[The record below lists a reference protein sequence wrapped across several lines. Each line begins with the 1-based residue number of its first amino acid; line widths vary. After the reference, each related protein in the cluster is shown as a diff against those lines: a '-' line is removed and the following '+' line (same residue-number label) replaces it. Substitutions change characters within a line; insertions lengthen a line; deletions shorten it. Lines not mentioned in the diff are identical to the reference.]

1 MAVEKFNEMYENVFD
16 KKDDF
21 FSELS
26 ERCTNTVLYKIKPD
40 SVKFY
45 AGELKDNAMH
55 LRRIVGNSV
64 KNMPMSIGTENETVW
79 KSKEVEEVGLF
90 MEFVVEDGSGR
101 TIIAPVSPLCKLSL
115 GNRSKLSFTGDLTVP
130 VNKLALAS
138 LYEDFLKR
146 ETTKEELQV
155 ICVYGK
161 IQAVMTNVYSPIG
174 HDEFFKMVDDKL
186 GERFGE
192 KTVELRR
199 GYVSHKWSRATWYIG
214 EYTPP
219 SGSNQQKIQLGLS
232 AIDSQTGHSGAILQ
246 PCLFSGRKNRGM
258 LFDDAWYSKHMA
270 LSEEGVNEAL
280 DTVYLTLNDNAQK
293 LVDTIGIVINRPATY
308 AQKLCAELNKLAKQ
322 TSTVTI
328 PAKTIKNFIS
338 TVSGLEAIRSSVTVW
353 DVIEILWD
361 IPETTGV
368 SEAHKDGLMKTVSR
382 VLGIN
387 HTALDKV

>member
-1 MAVEKFNEMYENVFD
+1 MAVEKFNETYETVFD
-16 KKDDF
+16 KKDEF
-21 FSELS
+21 FSELD
-26 ERCTNTVLYKIKPD
+26 ERCTNTALYKIKPD

-45 AGELKDNAMH
+45 AGELKDDSMQ
-55 LRRIVGNSV
+55 LRHIVGNSV
-64 KNMPMSIGTENETVW
+64 KTIPMGISPDREIVW

-90 MEFVVEDGSGR
+90 MEFIVENGNGE
-101 TIIAPVSPLCKLSL
+101 TVIAPVSPLCKLSL
-115 GNRSKLSFTGDLTVP
+115 GNRSKLSFTGDLTIP
-130 VNKLALAS
+130 VNKLALAA

-174 HDEFFKMVDDKL
+174 HDEFFKMVDKKL
-186 GERFGE
+186 DERFGAE
-192 KTVELRR
+192 VEMRR

-214 EYTPP
+214 EYTTPT
-219 SGSNQQKIQLGLS
+219 GSNQQKIQLGLS
-232 AIDSQTGHSGAILQ
+232 AMDSQSGHSGAVLQ

-270 LSEEGVNEAL
+270 LSEEGINEAL
-280 DTVYLTLNDNAQK
+280 DTVYMTLNDNAQK
-293 LVDTIGIVINRPATY
+293 LVDTIGIVINHPALY

-322 TSTVTI
+322 TSTVAL
-328 PAKTIKNFIS
+328 PSKTIKSFIS

-361 IPETTGV
+361 IPETTGA

-382 VLGIN
+382 VLAIN
-387 HTALDKV
+387 HTALDNT

>member
-1 MAVEKFNEMYENVFD
+1 MAVEKFNEMYESVFD

-21 FSELS
+21 FSELE
-26 ERCTNTVLYKIKPD
+26 ERSANTALYKVKPD

-45 AGELKDNAMH
+45 AGEVKDDSMRLH
-55 LRRIVGNSV
+55 HIIGNSV
-64 KNMPMSIGTENETVW
+64 NMMPIGIGPENEALW

-90 MEFVVEDGSGR
+90 MEFVNESGNGE

-174 HDEFFKMVDDKL
+174 HDEFFKMVDRKL
-186 GERFGE
+186 DERFGKE
-192 KTVELRR
+192 VEMRR

-214 EYTPP
+214 EYTAP
-219 SGSNQQKIQLGLS
+219 SGSNQRKIQLGLS
-232 AIDSQTGHSGAILQ
+232 AMDSQTGHSGAVLQ

-270 LSEEGVNEAL
+270 LSEEGINEAL
-280 DTVYLTLNDNAQK
+280 DAVYLTLNDNAQK
-293 LVDTIGIVINRPATY
+293 LVDTIGIVINHPAAY

-322 TSTVTI
+322 ISTVAL

-361 IPETTGV
+361 IPEATGS

-382 VLGIN
+382 VLAIN
-387 HTALDKV
+387 HSALDKA

>member
-1 MAVEKFNEMYENVFD
+1 MAVEKFNETYETIYD

-21 FSELS
+21 FAELE
-26 ERCTNTVLYKIKPD
+26 ERCANTALYKIKPD

-45 AGELKDNAMH
+45 AGEVKDNAMH
-55 LRRIVGNSV
+55 LRHIVGNSV
-64 KNMPMSIGTENETVW
+64 KTIPMGISSENEIVW
-79 KSKEVEEVGLF
+79 KSKEVEDVGLF
-90 MEFVVEDGSGR
+90 IEFVDENGTGEV
-101 TIIAPVSPLCKLSL
+101 IIAPVSPLCKLSL

-130 VNKLALAS
+130 VNKLALAA

-174 HDEFFKMVDDKL
+174 HDEFFKMVDSKL
-186 GERFGE
+186 DERFGNE
-192 KTVELRR
+192 VEMRR

-214 EYTPP
+214 EYTTP

-232 AIDSQTGHSGAILQ
+232 AMDSQTGHSGAVLQ

-270 LSEEGVNEAL
+270 LSEEGINEAL
-280 DTVYLTLNDNAQK
+280 DTVYMTLNDNAQK
-293 LVDTIGIVINRPATY
+293 LVDTIGVVINHPALY
-308 AQKLCAELNKLAKQ
+308 AQKLCSELNKLAKQ
-322 TSTVTI
+322 TSTVAL
-328 PAKTIKNFIS
+328 PAKTIKSFIS

-353 DVIEILWD
+353 DIIEILWD
-361 IPETTGV
+361 IPETTGA

-382 VLGIN
+382 VLAIN
-387 HTALDKV
+387 HTALDKA

>member
-1 MAVEKFNEMYENVFD
+1 
-16 KKDDF
+16 
-21 FSELS
+21 
-26 ERCTNTVLYKIKPD
+26 
-40 SVKFY
+40 
-45 AGELKDNAMH
+45 MH
-55 LRRIVGNSV
+55 LRHIVGNSV
-64 KNMPMSIGTENETVW
+64 KTIPMGISPENEVVW
-79 KSKEVEEVGLF
+79 KSKEVEDVGLF
-90 MEFVVEDGSGR
+90 MEFVDENGTGEV
-101 TIIAPVSPLCKLSL
+101 IIAPVSPLCKLSL

-130 VNKLALAS
+130 VNKLALAA

-174 HDEFFKMVDDKL
+174 HDEFFKMVDSKL
-186 GERFGE
+186 DERFGNE
-192 KTVELRR
+192 VEMRR

-214 EYTPP
+214 EYTTP

-232 AIDSQTGHSGAILQ
+232 AMDSQTGHSGAVLQ

-270 LSEEGVNEAL
+270 LSEEGINEAL
-280 DTVYLTLNDNAQK
+280 DTVYMTLNDNAQK
-293 LVDTIGIVINRPATY
+293 LVDTIGIVINHPALY

-322 TSTVTI
+322 TSTVAL
-328 PAKTIKNFIS
+328 PAKTIKSFIS

-353 DVIEILWD
+353 DIIEILWD
-361 IPETTGV
+361 IPETTGA

-382 VLGIN
+382 VLAIN
-387 HTALDKV
+387 HAALDKA